1 VYYRQKEQ
9 TEFSLLCLIIARFV
23 VETCR
28 VNEEVGALGR
38 NCLTR
43 WVVSLGGG
51 LRYRILSFLFI
62 RLLTLSFSYF
72 YR

>member
-9 TEFSLLCLIIARFV
+9 TEFGLLCLIIARFV
-23 VETCR
+23 VETCC
-28 VNEEVGALGR
+28 VNEGVGALGR

-51 LRYRILSFLFI
+51 LR
-62 RLLTLSFSYF
+62 
-72 YR
+72 